1 MSMAQGTRFEALDG
15 SILIEPKKKNGRKKD
30 CKIGRNLGLVIG

>member
-15 SILIEPKKKNGRKKD
+15 SIWIEQKKKKMEGKRLQD
-30 CKIGRNLGLVIG
+30 S